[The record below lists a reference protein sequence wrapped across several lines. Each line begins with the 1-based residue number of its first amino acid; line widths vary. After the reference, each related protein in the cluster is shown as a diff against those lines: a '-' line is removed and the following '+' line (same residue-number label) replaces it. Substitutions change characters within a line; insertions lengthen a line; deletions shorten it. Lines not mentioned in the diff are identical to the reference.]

1 MKYLPLGKITAGVLT
16 ALLVMVLAG
25 GAAFAGSGS
34 DSGEVRKRANLELT
48 PTEVFRDVEG
58 DADLRLFIRGE
69 GNTEFRAS
77 AIALGEGIIDDAFY
91 SLCVDHLFI
100 DADRARELVLDPD
113 EARADLAAELEPSPF
128 SALLGLK
135 VTINLGIGCD
145 GTEVLH
151 GVVTELN

>member
-1 MKYLPLGKITAGVLT
+1 M
-16 ALLVMVLAG
+16 ALSVIVLAG
-25 GAAFAGSGS
+25 SAVFAGSGP
-34 DSGEVRKRANLELT
+34 DSGEVRKRAKLELV

-58 DADLRLFIRGE
+58 DADLRLFIRGQ

-100 DADRARELVLDPD
+100 DADRAEELLPDED

-128 SALLGLK
+128 SALLNLN

-145 GTEVLH
+145 RTEVLH
-151 GVVTELN
+151 GVVTELK